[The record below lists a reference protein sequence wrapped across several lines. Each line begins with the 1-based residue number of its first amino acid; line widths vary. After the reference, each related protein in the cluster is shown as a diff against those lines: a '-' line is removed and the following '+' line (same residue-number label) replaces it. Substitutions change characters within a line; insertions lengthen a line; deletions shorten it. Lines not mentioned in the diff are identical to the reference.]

1 MLPLRIVETEREDF
15 DEPVVEIWR
24 DSEFVGMVFWDGTAA
39 IAQVYPDAD
48 GDALDLDLGYLL
60 QVLELS
66 ERIVT
71 PEDLLEDDDQ
81 VGPLGEPQA
90 GTWEGEDPATLAL
103 VEEFDPQVTHRADEG
118 EGFFSKEVAA
128 TFIDRCAELGLAV
141 VEMEGLDFVRGEIR
155 QRLDLQMTT
164 RVEKAMPW
172 EIFSGAANTRAGEL
186 LAGWSGDNLVIS
198 FVVQES
204 GGDTFVA

>member
-1 MLPLRIVETEREDF
+1 MLPLRIVETDREDF

-39 IAQVYPDAD
+39 IAQVYPDSD

-60 QVLELS
+60 QILELS

-71 PEDLLEDDDQ
+71 PEDLYEDDDQ
-81 VGPLGEPQA
+81 VGPLGEPQSA
-90 GTWEGEDPATLAL
+90 TWEGEDPATLAL
-103 VEEFDPQVTHRADEG
+103 VEEFDPQVTHRAEEG
-118 EGFFSKEVAA
+118 EGFFSKDVAA
-128 TFIDRCAELGLAV
+128 AFIDRCAELGLAV

-155 QRLDLQMTT
+155 QRLGLQMTT

-172 EIFSGAANTRAGEL
+172 EIFSGAANTRAGEML
-186 LAGWSGDNLVIS
+186 QTWTGDNLVVS
-198 FVVQES
+198 FVVQEA